1 MDEQEKAVSCL
12 QRAGQELRDPDALYH
27 LGMCLLER
35 DPEEAEQAF
44 TSAAGESRNPPRS
57 LRALFLQGEF
67 CLRSVCDFHARI

>member
-44 TSAAGESRNPPRS
+44 TSAAGESPLIDLVARCFVFR
-57 LRALFLQGEF
+57 RRILF
-67 CLRSVCDFHARI
+67 